1 MTWGLK
7 WMITHYL
14 AFYLNFAIC
23 SFWFEDMDSSTLA
36 TTLLTLFCAWTV
48 FFSVSFFSSSFFLS
62 VSSLP
67 WKETL
72 YLFVYT
78 SISNSVSNV
87 VPNFWN
93 RHLQSTLVSSH
104 WVLIFI
110 CHFCCYL
117 LSPVSEH
124 AWRAKLCS
132 VALNNGFHSKK
143 NMLHKLAE
151 YKERRKIVPSF

>member
-23 SFWFEDMDSSTLA
+23 SFWFEDMESSTLA
-36 TTLLTLFCAWTV
+36 TTLLTLFRALID

-67 WKETL
+67 WTETL
-72 YLFVYT
+72 YVFVYS
-78 SISNSVSNV
+78 SILNSISNV
-87 VPNFWN
+87 VPYFWN
-93 RHLQSTLVSSH
+93 CHLKIKLVSRL
-104 WVLIFI
+104 WVFLSN
-110 CHFCCYL
+110 FCCYL
-117 LSPVSEH
+117 LSPISEH